1 MDIIK
6 KISIVTVIYFLFFV
20 QAREIITTHIGL
32 ARKCCFMA
40 HENYNHTS
48 TPDTYIETSDK
59 MPENY
64 LIKSKIN
71 SQGLREDEDVIIPKP
86 KEIYRILLVGDSF
99 TFGTNIQ
106 LAHILEKELNK
117 RLDSNI
123 KFEVVNCGT
132 PGFSALPHL
141 ARLKHQHLSL
151 EPDAIIYLPD
161 LTDVFED
168 THRYNFFSKFDEN
181 GKLVKVRGS
190 NRIVRAKRRHQML
203 FKSLLS
209 KFGIE
214 DEKRDIS
221 SEDFGGPYPHTYDH
235 SREDEESP
243 SVFTK
248 QEINFSLKFISE
260 YIDIARENDIHI
272 SFVTYPH
279 LTQIIPETL
288 VYPGSAFNTIHN
300 RLFEYGIKNLAKRK
314 NVSFKSF
321 FNMIKKEVLTGSA
334 IKISIDNMFRFF
346 IRSSDLVIGF
356 KTKED
361 LINYKTG
368 AVILKKGETIHSR
381 ESMMSNEIGFSELL
395 HLLKENNNNN
405 MVEIEPESL
414 IGHLL
419 IDRIPISDEQVGYES
434 RITKHTLNLLKKQN
448 KQKELFVLKPKKL
461 YFNEDIHFNDQGLL
475 FLGRGLADWV
485 TSNPLETIGYNIS
498 N

>member
-1 MDIIK
+1 
-6 KISIVTVIYFLFFV
+6 
-20 QAREIITTHIGL
+20 
-32 ARKCCFMA
+32 
-40 HENYNHTS
+40 
-48 TPDTYIETSDK
+48 

-64 LIKSKIN
+64 LIKIKIN

-86 KEIYRILLVGDSF
+86 KDVYRILLVGDSF

-106 LAHILEKELNK
+106 LSQLLEKELNK
-117 RLDSNI
+117 RLDSLI

-132 PGFSALPHL
+132 QGFSSLLHL
-141 ARLKHQHLSL
+141 ARLKHQYLFL
-151 EPDAIIYLPD
+151 EPNAIIYLPD

-168 THRYNFFSKFDEN
+168 THRYNFFSKFDEKGN
-181 GKLVKVRGS
+181 LVRVRGS
-190 NRIVRAKRRHQML
+190 NRIIRAKRKHQML
-203 FKSLLS
+203 FKSLLQ

-214 DEKRDIS
+214 DGTRDIS
-221 SEDFGGPYPHTYDH
+221 SEDYGGPYPHTYDH
-235 SREDEESP
+235 SRENEESS

-272 SFVTYPH
+272 SLLTYPH

-288 VYPGSAFNTIHN
+288 VYPISSFNRIHN

-321 FNMIKKEVLTGSA
+321 FPPFKKEVLTGSA

-361 LINYKTG
+361 LIDYKTG
-368 AVILKKGETIHSR
+368 AIILKKGKTIHSP
-381 ESMMSNEIGFSELL
+381 ESMI
-395 HLLKENNNNN
+395 LKENNNNN

-419 IDRIPISDEQVGYES
+419 IDRTAVSDELQVGYER
-434 RITKHTLNLLKKQN
+434 RITKQTLNLLKKHN
-448 KQKELFVLKPKKL
+448 EQKEFFILKPKKL
-461 YFNEDIHFNDQGLL
+461 YFNEDIHLNDQGLL
-475 FLGRGLADWV
+475 FLGRGLADCV
-485 TSNPLETIGYNIS
+485 ISNPLKIIGYNIS
-498 N
+498 KN